1 MPRDRVP
8 AMGGVTVERDV
19 TAVMRDGTVLRA
31 DVYRPPGDSPQ
42 PVLLTRTPYDKRAG
56 APTFGNAHPAWFAAR
71 GYVVVVQD
79 TRGRFAS
86 EGEFSP
92 FLHEMEDGYDTV
104 EWAATLPG
112 SDGRVAMMGFS
123 YLGATQLL
131 AAVMRPP
138 ALAAIAPAFTAS
150 RYHDGWTYDGG
161 ALALAFTAY
170 WATLLAVDTARR
182 HDDVPAMGAL
192 LAALGSAPDWFW
204 TLPLAE
210 YPPLRSGHAPYF
222 FEWLTHPTYDEYWS
236 RWSIDER
243 YDRIDVPALHVG
255 GWYDVFLSGTVR
267 NFLGLRGRA
276 GSADARR
283 RQKLVVG
290 PWAHMPW
297 TPLGRLTAGG
307 PSTNEIDDWHLRFFD
322 EVLKGSER
330 GVFDHAVTAY
340 VLDGDTV
347 HLDDWPPPEAVP
359 EDWYAHSGGRA
370 NSKFGDGT
378 LDRTPP
384 GSEPPD
390 IFVYDPGVPII
401 SMGGHSCCFDA
412 ITPMGPADQH
422 AAECSRMMLVY
433 TSEPLTADVEILGD
447 VSVTLYAASTA
458 TDTDFTARLCVVAN
472 TGVSVNLQEGIL
484 RTRYRSSATE
494 PMPLPPGEVVE
505 LTIELGPVG
514 ARVPAGSRLRLDV
527 SSSDFPQWDRN
538 LNTGGPLFHEGPEV
552 ARPATQTVLHDASH
566 PTRIRLPVIRR

>member
-1 MPRDRVP
+1 
-8 AMGGVTVERDV
+8 MGGVTVERDV
-19 TAVMRDGTVLRA
+19 EAVMRDGTVLRA
-31 DVYRPPGDSPQ
+31 DVYRPPGDAPQ
-42 PVLLTRTPYDKRAG
+42 PVLLSRSPYDKRAG
-56 APTFGNAHPAWFAAR
+56 APTFGSAHPAWFAAR

-86 EGEFSP
+86 EGEFYP
-92 FLHEMEDGYDTV
+92 FLHEMEDGYDAV
-104 EWAATLPG
+104 EWAAALPG

-138 ALAAIAPAFTAS
+138 SLAAIAPAFTAS

-170 WATLLAVDTARR
+170 WATLLALDTAKR
-182 HDDVPAMGAL
+182 HHDVAAMQEL

-204 TLPLAE
+204 ALPLAE
-210 YPPLRSGHAPYF
+210 YPPLRSGYAPYF
-222 FEWLTHPTYDEYWS
+222 FDWLAHPAYDEYWS
-236 RWSIDER
+236 RWSIDED
-243 YDRIDVPALHVG
+243 YGRIEVPALHVG
-255 GWYDVFLSGTVR
+255 GWYDVFLTGTVR
-267 NFLGLRGRA
+267 NFVGLRREA
-276 GSADARR
+276 GSAEARR

-297 TPLGRLTAGG
+297 SPRGRLTAEG
-307 PSTNEIDDWHLRFFD
+307 PSTNEIDDWHVRFFD
-322 EVLKGSER
+322 EVLKGRES
-330 GVFDHAVTAY
+330 GVFDHPVTAY
-340 VLDGDTV
+340 VLDGDVV
-347 HLDDWPPPEAVP
+347 HLDDWPPPEAVV
-359 EDWYAHSGGRA
+359 EDWYAHSRGRA

-384 GSEPPD
+384 GAEPPD
-390 IFVYDPGVPII
+390 IFVYDPGVPIV
-401 SMGGHSCCFDA
+401 SLGGHSCCFDS

-433 TSEPLTADVEILGD
+433 TSEPLTEDLELMGD

-458 TDTDFTARLCVVAN
+458 VDTDFTARLCVVDE
-472 TGVSVNLQEGIL
+472 TGTSVNLQEGIL
-484 RTRYRSSATE
+484 RTRYRDSGTDPA
-494 PMPLPPGEVVE
+494 PLPPGEVVE

-538 LNTGGPLFHEGPEV
+538 LNTGGPLFREGPE
-552 ARPATQTVLHDASH
+552 AALPATQTALHDASH
-566 PTRIRLPVIRR
+566 PTRIRLPVLRR